1 VAIIQFS
8 GLFPASIATRLQ
20 VNHASSILAILGM
33 GVISA
38 MFRMRHSLA
47 IGSGLALAALI
58 VMVFLPRDPQ
68 IGFGDIKRSR
78 MTEFHPSSRYLR
90 IGSKQME
97 WSLMSTR
104 GKTGWLY
111 FTKPGDNDPLWEFA
125 PCSRPDFSNLRPI
138 DFDAEFVH
146 IGDTNRIKS
155 AFDADSWLETTTRQ
169 NLSGNAIPVREGQI
183 ILARLIDAPLTV
195 YAIRLVDQRGAEN
208 WGGIEA
214 EYVQIELQK
223 AEPSQWSEQ
232 P

>member
-1 VAIIQFS
+1 
-8 GLFPASIATRLQ
+8 
-20 VNHASSILAILGM
+20 
-33 GVISA
+33 
-38 MFRMRHSLA
+38 MRRSLA

-58 VMVFLPRDPQ
+58 VMVSLSRDPQ

-78 MTEFHPSSRYLR
+78 MTETHSPREYLR

-104 GKTGWLY
+104 MKTGWLY
-111 FTKPGDNDPLWEFA
+111 FTKPGGIDPLWEFA

-155 AFDADSWLETTTRQ
+155 AFDADSWFETIRQ

-223 AEPSQWSEQ
+223 AEPRLWSGVRGGVSAALRAVAHFWR
-232 P
+232 